1 MVVLTSTT
9 GIIYKIKARKT
20 RQKTPSHEHSVGST
34 ISKIEIHTFLVVF
47 TLKVI
52 NNKEKDYLTF
62 KIASDAAALPLK
74 IGTNLC
80 RSFLF
85 YGTSMS

>member
-1 MVVLTSTT
+1 
-9 GIIYKIKARKT
+9 
-20 RQKTPSHEHSVGST
+20 
-34 ISKIEIHTFLVVF
+34 
-47 TLKVI
+47 LKVI